1 MIKINFEQNSIGE
14 EEKTFIVAEIGV
26 NHNQDFNLAR
36 KSIIEAA
43 NAGADAVKFQT
54 WKTENIITHDTEM
67 AEYQKK
73 NVSVETSQFDLLKTL
88 ELPYEW
94 HFELKD
100 LAEDNNLVF
109 FSTMEDKESVDF
121 LIEKLKIPLIKV
133 GSGDLT
139 NYPLLKYTAKF
150 GIPMILSTGM
160 ANMGEIQDAVNV
172 IKEEKNDKIVLLHCT
187 SQYPCPYNDV
197 NLSAM
202 NSLKGCFKTIV
213 GFSDHTLG
221 IEMAIAARALGAVYI
236 EKHFTLNKSLNGPDH
251 SASLEPIHFKKLVE
265 VIRNVEKGIGN
276 GLKIPTSSELTNKK
290 IVVRKI
296 VASRDIKK
304 DERLNETNLAFKRAN
319 FGLESKYFN
328 LIRNKKANKP
338 IKRNEIIS
346 LAMLK

>member
-1 MIKINFEQNSIGE
+1 MKSLKISNRKLGE
-14 EEKTFIVAEIGV
+14 GYPCFIVAEIGV
-26 NHNQDFNLAR
+26 NHNQDINLAR

-43 NAGADAVKFQT
+43 NVGADAVKFQT
-54 WKTENIITHDTEM
+54 WKTENIIIQDTEM

-73 NVSVETSQFDLLKTL
+73 NVSVEISQFDLLKSL

-100 LAEDNNLVF
+100 LAEDNDLIF

-121 LIEKLKIPLIKV
+121 LIKELKIPLIKV

-150 GIPMILSTGM
+150 NIPIILSTGM
-160 ANMGEIQDAVNV
+160 STLGEIQDAVNV
-172 IKEEKNDKIVLLHCT
+172 IKEEKNDKLVLLHCT

-202 NSLKGCFKTIV
+202 NSLKECFKTIV

-251 SASLEPIHFKKLVE
+251 NASLEPIHFKKLVE
-265 VIRNVEKGIGN
+265 EIRNVETGIGN
-276 GLKIPTSSELTNKK
+276 GFKIPTSSELNNKK

-304 DERLNETNLAFKRAN
+304 DEPLNETNLAFKRAN

-328 LIRNKKANKP
+328 LIKDKKANKP
-338 IKRNEIIS
+338 LKRNEIIS
-346 LAMLK
+346 LEMVK